1 MRFDE
6 FNLIL
11 LFFFIT
17 EADSIPPITSTIK
30 SKFESVPVPA
40 PTPPKLSTIA
50 APQETKPST
59 PAPIFPTK
67 KTQAQPTK
75 AAAVEVPQKPSTPEV
90 VPKSFPELEN
100 KIEATAASAV
110 AEYNK
115 AISVLKSYNN
125 EVKRAVD
132 ESIDRLDNTVWTS
145 LKNKTNAKNSSVSTA
160 ENAAQ
165 EARETLR
172 KLI

>member
-1 MRFDE
+1 M
-6 FNLIL
+6 
-11 LFFFIT
+11 
-17 EADSIPPITSTIK
+17 
-30 SKFESVPVPA
+30 
-40 PTPPKLSTIA
+40 
-50 APQETKPST
+50 
-59 PAPIFPTK
+59 
-67 KTQAQPTK
+67 
-75 AAAVEVPQKPSTPEV
+75 EV
-90 VPKSFPELEN
+90 VPKSFPELET

-132 ESIDRLDNTVWTS
+132 ESIERLDNTVWTS

-172 KLI
+172 E